1 MLEKYKK
8 NVFAC
13 SRCGMCIVG
22 EAGYV
27 CPIQQHTGGF
37 DQYVARGRNQIAKAI
52 LNGELE
58 YTKELADSAYTCLG
72 CNACHSQCTR
82 MDLMTG
88 QPGYI
93 DETKIQYALRVDLCK
108 AGYEPEELQAVDAAI
123 DTTYNP
129 FSEEPAARVSW
140 AEGLDLP
147 KTGENVY
154 FAGCYASCRN
164 TKIAK
169 ATVAVLKAGGVDVA
183 YLGEDEWCCGVPQF
197 ADGNR
202 EIAEKMIKHNVEAL
216 ANAGVKR
223 VITSCAGCFHA
234 LKSDYPEIY
243 GELPFEVV
251 HSSEV
256 IAELITEGKLK
267 PEKEIAE
274 KITYHDPCHLGRH
287 EKVFDAP
294 RAVIGAIPG
303 AELVEMERVRENALC
318 CGGGSVVSTV
328 FPELTKDIAAD
339 RVCEAAKTEA
349 KILVSACPSC
359 ENNLTPAARK
369 AKMKVYDLNVLLA
382 EALDLKI

>member
-1 MLEKYKK
+1 MLEKYKN

-27 CPIQQHTGGF
+27 CPVQQHTGGF

-52 LNGELE
+52 LNGDLE
-58 YTKELADSAYTCLG
+58 YTKEMADSAYTCLG
-72 CNACHSQCTR
+72 CNACHAQCTR
-82 MDLMTG
+82 MDMRTG

-108 AGYEPEELQAVDAAI
+108 AGYEPEALQEVDKAIDATGNPFGEDAAKR
-123 DTTYNP
+123 D
-129 FSEEPAARVSW
+129 AW

-154 FAGCYASCRN
+154 FAGCYASLRN

-169 ATVAVLKAGGVDVA
+169 ATVAVLRAGGIDVA
-183 YLGEDEWCCGVPQF
+183 YMGEQEWCCGVPQL

-202 EIAEKMIKHNVEAL
+202 ELAEKMIVHNVEAL
-216 ANAGVKR
+216 KNAGVKR

-234 LKSDYPEIY
+234 LKSEYPEII

-256 IAELITEGKLK
+256 IAELVAEGKITLD
-267 PEKEIAE
+267 KEMA
-274 KITYHDPCHLGRH
+274 KKVTYHDPCHLGRH
-287 EKVFDAP
+287 EKVYDAP
-294 RAVIGAIPG
+294 RNVIQAIPG
-303 AELVEMERVRENALC
+303 MELVEMKRIKENAVC
-318 CGGGSVVSTV
+318 CGGGSVVATA
-328 FPELTKDIAAD
+328 FPDLTKDIAAD
-339 RVCEAAKTEA
+339 RAKEAAETEA
-349 KILVSACPSC
+349 EIIVSACPSC
-359 ENNLTPAARK
+359 EAHLTPGARK
-369 AKMKVYDLNVLLA
+369 AKMKVYDLNVLTA
-382 EALDLKI
+382 EAMGLKL